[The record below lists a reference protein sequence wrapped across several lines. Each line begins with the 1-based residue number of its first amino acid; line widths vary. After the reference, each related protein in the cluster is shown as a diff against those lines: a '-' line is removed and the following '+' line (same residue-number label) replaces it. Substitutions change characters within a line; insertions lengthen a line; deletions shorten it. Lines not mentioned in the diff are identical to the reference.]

1 MLADAGLKAANGCLY
16 LAAGLLREDELQDA
30 SEARWRDF
38 GTAVADGDAGLAG
51 FERDFYTRFLRPAD
65 RVLLVGSGAGRDLL
79 ALHRMGYDVTGV
91 EQVSSLVTASR
102 TLAERH
108 GVSIPVSEGRIQTVQ
123 LNGMF
128 DAVIFS
134 LGCYSY
140 VQGHDARVAVLRR
153 LGQHLGRV
161 GRVLLSYHPRR
172 GGSAIARRLT
182 ALSATLFR
190 AGWTPEPGDVF
201 SRDFM
206 TPRVLRYQHEFEPR
220 ELVQEYA
227 DAGFQIVAD
236 EPWEA
241 LRFAAAIRTGEGV
254 DAFTSA
260 RIASHTAGSAA
271 NDRR

>member
-1 MLADAGLKAANGCLY
+1 MLANAGLKAANGCLY
-16 LAAGLLREDELQDA
+16 LAAGLLREDELQAA

-38 GTAVADGDAGLAG
+38 GAAVADGDAGLSAT
-51 FERDFYTRFLRPAD
+51 EKDFYTRFSRPSA

-79 ALHRMGYDVTGV
+79 ALHLMGYDVTGL
-91 EQVSSLVTASR
+91 EQVPHLVAMSR
-102 TLAERH
+102 KLAERH
-108 GVSIPVSEGRIQTVQ
+108 GVTIPVYGGRIQTAE
-123 LNGMF
+123 LNGCF

-140 VQGHDARVAVLRR
+140 MQGHDARVAALRR
-153 LGQHLGRV
+153 LHPHLSRA
-161 GRVLLSYHPRR
+161 GRVLLSYHPRQ
-172 GGSAIARRLT
+172 GGSRIAGRLT
-182 ALSATLFR
+182 AVSARLSR

-220 ELVQEYA
+220 ELVQECA

-236 EPWEA
+236 EPSDA
-241 LRFAAAIRTGEGV
+241 LRFAAAVRSGDDV
-254 DAFTSA
+254 DALTSA